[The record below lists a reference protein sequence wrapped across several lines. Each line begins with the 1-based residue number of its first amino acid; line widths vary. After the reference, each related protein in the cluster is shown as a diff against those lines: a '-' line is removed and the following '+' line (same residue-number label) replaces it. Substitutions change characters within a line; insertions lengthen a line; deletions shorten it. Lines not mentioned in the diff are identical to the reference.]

1 MRRTVIALACLL
13 LPCLLPG
20 AVAAQQPAPQ
30 PATPAPIFN
39 LNDEQIRAVMQVAR
53 DNLAGA
59 KLSDGGTVAPET
71 PAEKAQELIPFQS
84 GRRVV
89 ETGLLSG
96 VALKCSVGWRE
107 TNFQKMMTAER
118 VAAATPKALA
128 YVELLHGVAMNSA
141 QQQTKEC
148 PPGLKERIT
157 REINARWK

>member
-1 MRRTVIALACLL
+1 MRRTAIALVCLL

-20 AVAAQQPAPQ
+20 AVAAQQAAPQ

-39 LNDEQIRAVMQVAR
+39 LNDEQIRAVMQLAR

-59 KLSDGGTVAPET
+59 KLSDGGTLPAES

-96 VALKCSVGWRE
+96 VALKCGVGWRE

-148 PPGLKERIT
+148 PAGLKERIT